1 MLKKITRI
9 LSGFALA
16 LAFVFTSDSIAEDYM
31 QLCVKRPIKNT
42 AETTKSEL
50 DSVSTAPDYM
60 QLYVN
65 PPITNKV
72 SSYIPER
79 QLPFGTTLNSGMY
92 YDFYFHY
99 QNPKPYPKMQR
110 MLRDFLR

>member
-16 LAFVFTSDSIAEDYM
+16 LAFVFTSDSIAE
-31 QLCVKRPIKNT
+31 
-42 AETTKSEL
+42 
-50 DSVSTAPDYM
+50 DYM